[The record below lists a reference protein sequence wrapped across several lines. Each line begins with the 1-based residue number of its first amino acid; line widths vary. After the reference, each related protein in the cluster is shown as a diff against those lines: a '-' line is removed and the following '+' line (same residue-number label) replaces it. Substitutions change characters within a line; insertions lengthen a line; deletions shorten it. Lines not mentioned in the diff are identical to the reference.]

1 MDRQRIHTGLICLAL
16 ALALASCKPSVMPDP
31 AFVNTYTSVLITRES
46 FNDSTQAQQAV
57 RDTLQAR
64 GTTVQEFETTL
75 RSIADD
81 PDRYR
86 ALLDSVAAELKRRK

>member
-1 MDRQRIHTGLICLAL
+1 MDRQRIHTGLICI
-16 ALALASCKPSVMPDP
+16 ALALASCKPSVTPDP
-31 AFVNTYTSVLITRES
+31 TFVQTYATVLITRES

-75 RSIADD
+75 RSIADE